1 MAKGAKD
8 DNERLSHNFNEAVGM
23 CHKSP
28 NETEKSRD
36 KVKPCRTSIR
46 ISTKNSSIPAILN
59 KSKVSDEEVFPPAP
73 NLIVKGR
80 KRAHYNGDRSPKNSL
95 ICQLKRQKSMLSAEE
110 YKVMVSTDVILSES
124 LDGTKLKN
132 CVKTKRQGRLSKS
145 KSSCLPTVEKNA
157 ASIQSDPLKVN
168 AELAE
173 AQSYATGSI
182 EQKIWTERYSPSKL
196 TEMVLNSSDV
206 SSILSWMKFWDV
218 RSSSSCDKVPASGK
232 RGHSD
237 DYSFSEGSCD
247 SSSSDTPSSWRRSA
261 YLILGPTGCGKTC
274 LVYTLASQFGF
285 KVFELNPSSCRSGKE
300 VMAQCSRV
308 MISQHV
314 STEGLSAS
322 STIVNKFRH
331 SQKSTLT
338 SFFQPQKQQ
347 PTLKSTVSS
356 QPVGNEFRE
365 TSREGLRLNNKSLI
379 LFDEVDVLFDADRGF
394 WVAVGKLLQ
403 MGRRPI
409 IFTASDPTVIREIP
423 VPFQICRLKPLQ
435 SPTLVK
441 PVLQRICDSQ
451 EIHLTKSLME
461 SLTRPYFEDCNCD
474 IPTRISTTAREL
486 FSSREFFNIR
496 QLIVRLQWLLGSKSQ
511 QSDLNENTS
520 SSGKDLLTEW
530 GGVFSPLFSFSWN
543 SKPHRITAKVVEK
556 PKNGEFGDIFDSD
569 NDNEL
574 DKTLVEEKMDTE
586 NFNQVNIS
594 LAHCRTIS
602 SDVLSTLSR
611 YFEMQGL
618 LDICS
623 TQNGRS
629 EISRSINVLPASL
642 ITSPTMNLLTAFGD
656 VCSAPLSGID
666 PEGTVG
672 SFAGEEDWNN
682 FLNSITLQ
690 RLKAIQEELI
700 STPSIVQS
708 ETGERVGSYIN
719 EPAPE
724 TDLLNLA
731 VDKAIGT
738 LSILKAVS
746 VEKNSGESLFQQEY
760 ALDYL
765 PALRDISKA
774 EIERR
779 GLCTRRKFFHYFDQI
794 GLRLPQNVREY
805 LSR

>member
-1 MAKGAKD
+1 
-8 DNERLSHNFNEAVGM
+8 
-23 CHKSP
+23 
-28 NETEKSRD
+28 
-36 KVKPCRTSIR
+36 
-46 ISTKNSSIPAILN
+46 
-59 KSKVSDEEVFPPAP
+59 
-73 NLIVKGR
+73 
-80 KRAHYNGDRSPKNSL
+80 
-95 ICQLKRQKSMLSAEE
+95 
-110 YKVMVSTDVILSES
+110 
-124 LDGTKLKN
+124 
-132 CVKTKRQGRLSKS
+132 
-145 KSSCLPTVEKNA
+145 
-157 ASIQSDPLKVN
+157 
-168 AELAE
+168 
-173 AQSYATGSI
+173 
-182 EQKIWTERYSPSKL
+182 
-196 TEMVLNSSDV
+196 
-206 SSILSWMKFWDV
+206 
-218 RSSSSCDKVPASGK
+218 
-232 RGHSD
+232 
-237 DYSFSEGSCD
+237 
-247 SSSSDTPSSWRRSA
+247 RRSA

-300 VMAQCSRV
+300 VAAQCSRV

-322 STIVNKFRH
+322 STVVNESRH
-331 SQKSTLT
+331 SQRSTLT

-356 QPVGNEFRE
+356 QPAGNESHG
-365 TSREGLRLNNKSLI
+365 TSGEGLRLNNKSLI

-409 IFTASDPTVIREIP
+409 IFTASDPTVIRQIP
-423 VPFQICRLKPLQ
+423 VPFQICLLKPLQ

-441 PVLQRICDSQ
+441 PVLQRVCDSQ
-451 EIHLTKSLME
+451 EIQLTNSLME
-461 SLTRPYFEDCNCD
+461 SLTRPYLEDRNCD

-520 SSGKDLLTEW
+520 SSGKDLLIEW
-530 GGVFSPLFSFSWN
+530 GTVFSQLFSFSWN
-543 SKPHRITAKVVEK
+543 SKPHRMIAKVVEK
-556 PKNGEFGDIFDSD
+556 SKDDEFGEIFDSD
-569 NDNEL
+569 NDNEP
-574 DKTLVEEKMDTE
+574 KTLVEEKMDTE
-586 NFNQVNIS
+586 TFNRVNIS
-594 LAHCRTIS
+594 LAQSRKIS

-611 YFEMQGL
+611 YSEMQGL

-629 EISRSINVLPASL
+629 EISRGINALPASL
-642 ITSPTMNLLTAFGD
+642 ITSSSTTNLLTAFGD

-682 FLNSITLQ
+682 FLHSITLK

-719 EPAPE
+719 GPAPE
-724 TDLLNLA
+724 ADLLNLA
-731 VDKAIGT
+731 VDKATGI
-738 LSILKAVS
+738 LSVLKAVS

-765 PALRDISKA
+765 PALRDINKA

-779 GLCTRRKFFHYFDQI
+779 GLSTRRRFFHYFDQI
-794 GLRLPQNVREY
+794 GLRLPQN
-805 LSR
+805 